1 MNGIRPET
9 WDDYVGQEA
18 MKDRLAV
25 HISSALIREETLDH
39 ILLTGPPG
47 CGKTSLA
54 SIIATEFGEPFTS
67 FLMPIKEKALLL
79 FLRQRHGVVLFD
91 EIHRLSVKQQEA
103 LLPLVE
109 DGYYQLDNGDRVY
122 ADNLTIIGA
131 TTEPEKIIPPLF
143 DRFPI
148 KPPFDDYT
156 ADEMRDIVHRM
167 AYASGIELDDMQAAV
182 LGSAAGGVPR
192 NAKSLVFMARD
203 LYHDTGEID
212 IAQVLSQSRVDENGL
227 TEDHRR
233 YCQVLAQSGGVA
245 GLEILSAHLR
255 LPKAVLVELERLLV
269 KLEMVQYS
277 KQGRE
282 LVNGGWTVAKGATD
296 G

>member
-192 NAKSLVFMARD
+192 GGALAVGAVVPVLRALRGADRHDRAGHPAGDPDAGVRHRSPCRRGRARP
-203 LYHDTGEID
+203 LRTL
-212 IAQVLSQSRVDENGL
+212 A
-227 TEDHRR
+227 DHRR
-233 YCQVLAQSGGVA
+233 AGRVRGRAGGRTGARSGLA
-245 GLEILSAHLR
+245 H
-255 LPKAVLVELERLLV
+255 
-269 KLEMVQYS
+269 
-277 KQGRE
+277 
-282 LVNGGWTVAKGATD
+282 ATD
-296 G
+296 AGDCAHVH